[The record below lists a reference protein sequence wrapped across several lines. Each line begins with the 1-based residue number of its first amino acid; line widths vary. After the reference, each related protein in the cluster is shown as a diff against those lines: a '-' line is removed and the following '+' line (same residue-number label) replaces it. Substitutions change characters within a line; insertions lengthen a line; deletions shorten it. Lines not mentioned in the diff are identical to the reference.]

1 MDKIMSK
8 LYRSQRDRKIF
19 GICGG
24 LSERFNI
31 DATLLRL
38 MLVVTAFFSAGTVI
52 PIYIIAGIV
61 IPKENVLQP
70 AGFQQSEPVVHFE
83 TGPSSLDEMMKDV
96 ENKAMKNE
104 IEQLRAKIAKY
115 EKGDV

>member
-1 MDKIMSK
+1 MSK

-24 LSERFNI
+24 LSEHFNI

-38 MLVVTAFFSAGTVI
+38 LFVVTAFFSAGTVI

-61 IPKENVLQP
+61 IPKESVLQP
-70 AGFQQSEPVVHFE
+70 AGFQPRSESVVHYE

-96 ENKAMKNE
+96 EKKAMKNE
-104 IEQLRAKIAKY
+104 IEQLRAKIAQY
-115 EKGDV
+115 EKGEV